1 MILSSTFIFICVC
14 QLKAI
19 PSVVIL
25 TDNYSTVALGLVNP
39 LFLISTNFRFWR
51 FILHD

>member
-1 MILSSTFIFICVC
+1 MILSSTFICICVC
-14 QLKAI
+14 QLKAM

-39 LFLISTNFRFWR
+39 SVSYLYKFP
-51 FILHD
+51 ILKAHLT